1 MTLQQ
6 NDPRMTPF
14 FCLLLTIYVP
24 ETKQLRRC
32 AVEYDPNS
40 HPDGPGIYDIER
52 WQEPKYREI
61 LLALAF
67 FGETQND
74 EDFVLVDVLLI
85 DLILTRDMALEK
97 VVIE

>member
-40 HPDGPGIYDIER
+40 HPDGADVMDY
-52 WQEPKYREI
+52 WQEPEHKEI

-67 FGETQND
+67 CGETQND

-97 VVIE
+97 VVVE

>member
-1 MTLQQ
+1 
-6 NDPRMTPF
+6 MTPF

-40 HPDGPGIYDIER
+40 HPGGAGVMDY
-52 WQEPKYREI
+52 WQEPEYKEI
-61 LLALAF
+61 LLALASC
-67 FGETQND
+67 GETQND
-74 EDFVLVDVLLI
+74 EDLVLVDVLLI
-85 DLILTRDMALEK
+85 DLILTRDMALER